1 MTSCRECERLGEGS
15 ILVLVINDHHVNR
28 GCLVKGLTR
37 KVKACVIRSN
47 FLIADNELVGKI
59 VKKMIWREVRMVKE
73 W

>member
-1 MTSCRECERLGEGS
+1 MTSFRECERLGEGS

-47 FLIADNELVGKI
+47 FLIADNELVASEENDLARSENG
-59 VKKMIWREVRMVKE
+59 
-73 W
+73 